1 MTIAIIKEEEEGDM
15 IRNEKK
21 ITVEIKKICWKE
33 QSIREEGCTQ
43 QGVVTKKKSLNK
55 HEETINQNVNNENVE
70 KCCVCVCITTYMLCA
85 R

>member
-1 MTIAIIKEEEEGDM
+1 MTIAIIAKEEERDM
-15 IRNEKK
+15 IRNEEK
-21 ITVEIKKICWKE
+21 ITVEIKKILLK
-33 QSIREEGCTQ
+33 R
-43 QGVVTKKKSLNK
+43 TKHQRRGLHTTRRSKKSLNK

>member
-1 MTIAIIKEEEEGDM
+1 MTIAIIKEEKEGDM
-15 IRNEKK
+15 IRNEEK
-21 ITVEIKKICWKE
+21 IIVEIKKIFCWKE

-43 QGVVTKKKSLNK
+43 QGEATKKKSLNK

-70 KCCVCVCITTYMLCA
+70 KCCVCVCTYMLCA